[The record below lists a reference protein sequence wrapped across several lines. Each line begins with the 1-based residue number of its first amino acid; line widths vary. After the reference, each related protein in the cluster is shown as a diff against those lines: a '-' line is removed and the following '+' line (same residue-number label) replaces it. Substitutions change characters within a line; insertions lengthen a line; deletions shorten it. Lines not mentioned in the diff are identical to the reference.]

1 MKKIL
6 MIVSLFTLIVSSC
19 KKEDDPSNTEKLTGK
34 VWKMTALTVDPAINS
49 GGTFITD
56 LYAQTADCVKNN
68 TSTFNADKTYL
79 EDEGAT
85 KCNPLVPQ
93 TTSGTWA
100 FNSDETVLT
109 QDNTDSYTVLR
120 NDGNVLKL
128 SFTEVDA
135 GITYTYTATFGK

>member
-6 MIVSLFTLIVSSC
+6 LIVSLFTLIVSSC
-19 KKEDDPSNTEKLTGK
+19 KKDDDPSNTDKLTGK
-34 VWKMTALTVDPAINS
+34 AWKITALKVDPAINS
-49 GGTFITD
+49 GGTMITD
-56 LYAQTADCVKNN
+56 LYAQTADCDKNN
-68 TSTFNADKTYL
+68 TLTFNVDKTYI

-85 KCNPLVPQ
+85 KCNPLDPQ

-109 QDNTDSYTVLR
+109 QDNTDSYTILQ